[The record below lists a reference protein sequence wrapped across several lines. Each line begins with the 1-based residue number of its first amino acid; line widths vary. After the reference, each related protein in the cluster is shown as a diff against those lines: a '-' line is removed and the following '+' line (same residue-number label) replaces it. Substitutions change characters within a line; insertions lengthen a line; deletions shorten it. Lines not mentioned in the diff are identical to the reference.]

1 LNRGQRIW
9 KASHSNIWEKKM
21 KIWKY
26 KKLHRK
32 QIWTAFRENVL
43 RQERP
48 LYVSQTRMAYQL
60 LALQRDRNRR
70 GGREIEGGQGGRGKQ
85 RGGDAG
91 WRM

>member
-1 LNRGQRIW
+1 MEGFAFEYLGKN
-9 KASHSNIWEKKM
+9 M

-26 KKLHRK
+26 KKLRGK
-32 QIWTAFRENVL
+32 QIWIVFRHNVL

-48 LYVSQTRMAYQL
+48 SYVSQTRMAYLL

>member
-1 LNRGQRIW
+1 MEGFAFEYLAKN
-9 KASHSNIWEKKM
+9 M
-21 KIWKY
+21 KILKY
-26 KKLHRK
+26 KKLRGK
-32 QIWTAFRENVL
+32 QIWIASGQNVL

-70 GGREIEGGQGGRGKQ
+70 GGGEIEGGRGGEGKQ
-85 RGGDAG
+85 SGGDAG